1 MGGRH
6 ATREW
11 KGNIMMTQVLV
22 SEMVAVA
29 ERELMDSVARSSRKN
44 WKAQAG
50 QEIGQ
55 QARARKLVSAFL
67 QRAGRPL
74 GRGTAPAGGLQP
86 QPTSTAITL
95 RAAGN

>member
-1 MGGRH
+1 
-6 ATREW
+6 
-11 KGNIMMTQVLV
+11 MMTQVLV
-22 SEMVAVA
+22 SEMVAVV
-29 ERELMDSVARSSRKN
+29 EREQLDRVPRNHRKN

>member
-1 MGGRH
+1 MIS
-6 ATREW
+6 
-11 KGNIMMTQVLV
+11 NVMI
-22 SEMVAVA
+22 SEMVAAV
-29 ERELMDSVARSSRKN
+29 ERERMDEVARSYRKN

-50 QEIGQ
+50 QEIGR

-86 QPTSTAITL
+86 LPNTTAINL
-95 RAAGN
+95 RAAGD

>member
-1 MGGRH
+1 MGDQH

-22 SEMVAVA
+22 SEMVAAA
-29 ERELMDSVARSSRKN
+29 EREQMDAVARSYRRN

-74 GRGTAPAGGLQP
+74 QRGTAPAGGLQP
-86 QPTSTAITL
+86 QPNTTAINL
-95 RAAGN
+95 RAAGD